1 MKKLKA
7 SSAPSR
13 ATSLVSSSV
22 KDYPEPVSRLIAE
35 LKELPGIGAK
45 SAQRI
50 TFHILRAS
58 ADDAEH
64 LARAIQNVKEKI
76 VTCSVCNNVTDD
88 DPCAYCSS
96 PDRNSR
102 LICVVEEPP
111 NVVAIEK
118 THEFKGRYHVL
129 MGSLSPLSGIGPE
142 QLKIAGLLSRLADGE
157 VEEVIL
163 ATNPNVEGEATAIY
177 LSKLIKPLG
186 VKVTRIAM
194 GIPVGSELD
203 YADEVTVGKALEGRR
218 EY

>member
-1 MKKLKA
+1 M
-7 SSAPSR
+7 
-13 ATSLVSSSV
+13 

-50 TFHILRAS
+50 AFHILRAGK
-58 ADDAEH
+58 DDAHH
-64 LARAIQNVKEKI
+64 LARAIVDVKEKI
-76 VTCSVCNNVTDD
+76 VTCSVCNNVTDE
-88 DPCAYCSS
+88 DPCLYCSS
-96 PDRNSR
+96 PQRSSQ
-102 LICVVEEPP
+102 IVCVVEEPP
-111 NVVAIEK
+111 NVVAIER
-118 THEFKGRYHVL
+118 THEYKGRYHVL

-142 QLKIAGLLSRLADGE
+142 QLKVAGLLSRLREGE
-157 VEEVIL
+157 IEEVIL

-186 VKVTRIAM
+186 IKVTRIAM

-203 YADEVTVGKALEGRR
+203 YADEVTMGKALEGRR

>member
-1 MKKLKA
+1 M
-7 SSAPSR
+7 
-13 ATSLVSSSV
+13 

-50 TFHILRAS
+50 AFHILRAGEE
-58 ADDAEH
+58 DARH
-64 LARAIQNVKEKI
+64 LARAIVDVKEKI

-88 DPCAYCSS
+88 DPCFYCVS
-96 PDRNSR
+96 PERNAR
-102 LICVVEEPP
+102 VMCVVEEPP
-111 NVVAIEK
+111 NVVAIER

-142 QLKIAGLLSRLADGE
+142 QLKVKGLLARLAEGE
-157 VEEVIL
+157 FEEVIL
-163 ATNPNVEGEATAIY
+163 ATNPTVEGEATAIY

-203 YADEVTVGKALEGRR
+203 YADEVTMGKALEGRR

>member
-1 MKKLKA
+1 M
-7 SSAPSR
+7 
-13 ATSLVSSSV
+13 

-35 LKELPGIGAK
+35 LKELPGIGTK

-50 TFHILRAS
+50 AFHILRANS
-58 ADDAEH
+58 DGARH
-64 LARAIQNVKEKI
+64 LARAILDVKERI
-76 VTCSVCNNVTDD
+76 VTCSVCNNITDD
-88 DPCAYCSS
+88 DPCFYCSS
-96 PDRNSR
+96 PDRNPR
-102 LICVVEEPP
+102 VICVVEEPP

-129 MGSLSPLSGIGPE
+129 MGSLSPLQGIGPD
-142 QLKIAGLLSRLADGE
+142 QLKIAGLLERLSQGE
-157 VEEVIL
+157 IEEVIL

-186 VKVTRIAM
+186 VRVTRIAM

-203 YADEVTVGKALEGRR
+203 YADEITVGKALEGRR

>member
-1 MKKLKA
+1 MKE
-7 SSAPSR
+7 
-13 ATSLVSSSV
+13 
-22 KDYPEPVSRLIAE
+22 YPEPVSRLIGE

-50 TFHILRAS
+50 AFYILRAGEE
-58 ADDAEH
+58 DVHH
-64 LARAIQNVKEKI
+64 LARAIVDVKEKI

-88 DPCAYCSS
+88 DPCIYCSS
-96 PDRNSR
+96 PERNSR
-102 LICVVEEPP
+102 VVCVVEEPP
-111 NVVAIEK
+111 NVVAIER

-129 MGSLSPLSGIGPE
+129 MGSLSPLSGVGPE
-142 QLKIAGLLSRLADGE
+142 QLKIQGLLARLSGGE

-203 YADEVTVGKALEGRR
+203 YADEVTMGKALEGRR